1 MSKTYGNFK
10 CHDIFLFFLILSTE
24 ASVSIQDWKV
34 YVGAQDSIMSMDAC
48 ATARAHTSG
57 ATMRC
62 RDVSRGNYVMVVNRA
77 GPVII
82 CDVKIWR
89 TYNTCIIMIQWCTDG
104 SFKNTL
110 IVKIHCCKWCRYTYI
125 NIDALLFATST
136 TASCIAIT
144 ALAAAGEVVVLVAA
158 VAQLS

>member
-89 TYNTCIIMIQWCTDG
+89 TYNTCIWYSGVHMVVLKC
-104 SFKNTL
+104 TL
-110 IVKIHCCKWCRYTYI
+110 IVRIHCWRWCTYKCI
-125 NIDALLFATST
+125 NIDALLFATFT
-136 TASCIAIT
+136 TASCIAK
-144 ALAAAGEVVVLVAA
+144 LPL
-158 VAQLS
+158 